1 MTADELRRSGEALSG
16 PRFQRTLANALG
28 INERTIR
35 RWVAGARPVPSGV
48 RQEITR
54 LLKERAAE
62 AAQLAVNMRQD
73 TNAQTNTAQART

>member
-1 MTADELRRSGEALSG
+1 MTAEELRRCGEALYG

-54 LLKERAAE
+54 LLKERAVETARL
-62 AAQLAVNMRQD
+62 AAD
-73 TNAQTNTAQART
+73 IHEDINAYR

>member
-1 MTADELRRSGEALSG
+1 MTAEELRRCGEALYG

-35 RWVAGARPVPSGV
+35 RWIAGTKPVPSGV

-54 LLKERAAE
+54 LLKERAAK
-62 AAQLAVNMRQD
+62 AARLAADIHEN
-73 TNAQTNTAQART
+73 TNAHR